1 LMGPTCHPLSV
12 LLPWVH
18 MLPCCAARAASCSLF
33 HGGGLRCRVCPRP
46 PIEPPRLRRHP
57 FLPPR
62 GCPTLPP
69 APLRAAARPAD
80 RTSSRRR
87 LPLAPTSTR
96 DLRDSVCRCRLALH
110 QPPPAPALANVHH
123 YAGGAALCRP
133 TPTAVGPSAG
143 LVPRCPCVGRCWPL
157 RWPSPGARAC
167 KLRCWPPLRGRPRPH
182 PCLPVVCLLLQ
193 LFTRDGNVMERSG
206 LRWSLHFGGMR

>member
-1 LMGPTCHPLSV
+1 MSSIVGSSLGAHAAVPRCSCCL
-12 LLPWVH
+12 LLALPWRR
-18 MLPCCAARAASCSLF
+18 PDR
-33 HGGGLRCRVCPRP
+33 LRCRVCPRP

-143 LVPRCPCVGRCWPL
+143 LVPPLPL
-157 RWPSPGARAC
+157 RR
-167 KLRCWPPLRGRPRPH
+167 
-182 PCLPVVCLLLQ
+182 LLLA
-193 LFTRDGNVMERSG
+193 FA
-206 LRWSLHFGGMR
+206 